1 MPEMNKPY
9 TVKITETSWEMLIEH
24 ARFLAN
30 VSMTAANRLID
41 SFVETADSLA
51 AMPERNP
58 WLENDAIPFQKY
70 RKLLFEKHYL
80 VLYEIRGNIVFITAV
95 VDCRKDYKWLL

>member
-1 MPEMNKPY
+1 MPEKNKLY
-9 TVKITETSWEMLIEH
+9 TVKITETAWDMLIEH

-30 VSMTAANRLID
+30 VNATAANRLVD
-41 SFVETADSLA
+41 AFVETADSLA
-51 AMPERNP
+51 AMPERNS

-80 VLYEIRGNIVFITAV
+80 SLYEIRGNIVYITAV
-95 VDCRKDYKWLL
+95 VDCRQNYSWLL

>member
-1 MPEMNKPY
+1 
-9 TVKITETSWEMLIEH
+9 MLIEH
-24 ARFLAN
+24 ARFPAN
-30 VSMTAANRLID
+30 VNATAANRLVD
-41 SFVETADSLA
+41 GFVETADSLA

-80 VLYEIRGNIVFITAV
+80 FLYQIRGNIVYINAV
-95 VDCRKDYKWLL
+95 VDCRQNYSWLL